1 MAEITAVQVKALRE
15 RTDAGMMDC
24 KRALVEAGG
33 DAVRATDLLRERG
46 LAKARG
52 KAGRSTSEGC
62 IVAGVSAN
70 GRRAALAEVNCE
82 TDFVART
89 DQFESL
95 CQKIVEPILEQNPR
109 DVNALLALSL
119 EGGTVNERVVG
130 AVATLGENIQVRRF
144 VRLEAPSNG
153 LIGSYIHAGGKI
165 GSLVQVEADEP
176 SKPEVQTIVRNVCMH
191 VAAANPLG
199 VARNDIP
206 QEEVERERA
215 VLSKQ
220 AQTEGKPAHVVEKIV
235 AGRLGKFFREVVL
248 LEEPLVMDPERTVE
262 AAVKEAGAR
271 VIAFRRFQLG
281 EELDES

>member
-1 MAEITAVQVKALRE
+1 MAEITAAQVKALRE
-15 RTDAGMMDC
+15 RTDVGMMDC

-33 DAVRATDLLRERG
+33 DAARATELLRERG

-62 IVAGVSAN
+62 IVAGVSAD
-70 GRRAALAEVNCE
+70 GLRAALAEINCE

-89 DQFESL
+89 DKFETL
-95 CQKIVEPILEQNPR
+95 CQEIVEPILEQNPQ
-109 DVNALLALSL
+109 DMDALLALPL
-119 EGGTVNERVVG
+119 GGGTVSERVVA
-130 AVATLGENIQVRRF
+130 AVATLGENIQLRRF

-176 SKPEVQTIVRNVCMH
+176 SKPEVQTLARNVCMH
-191 VAAANPLG
+191 VAATNPLG
-199 VARNDIP
+199 VSRNDIP
-206 QEEVERERA
+206 QEEVEREQA

-220 AQTEGKPAHVVEKIV
+220 AQTEGKPANVVEKIV
-235 AGRLGKFFREVVL
+235 AGRLNKFFKEVVL

-262 AAVKEAGAR
+262 AAAKEAGAR

>member
-1 MAEITAVQVKALRE
+1 MAEITAAQVKALRE

-33 DAVRATDLLRERG
+33 DAARATELLRERG

-62 IVAGVSAN
+62 IVAGVSAD
-70 GRRAALAEVNCE
+70 GLRAALAEINCE

-89 DQFESL
+89 DKFETL
-95 CQKIVEPILEQNPR
+95 CQEIVEPILEQNPQ
-109 DVNALLALSL
+109 DMDALLALPL
-119 EGGTVNERVVG
+119 GGGTVSERVVA
-130 AVATLGENIQVRRF
+130 AVATLGENIQLRRF
-144 VRLEAPSNG
+144 IRLEAPSNG

-176 SKPEVQTIVRNVCMH
+176 SKPEVQTLARNVCMH
-191 VAAANPLG
+191 VAATNPLG
-199 VARNDIP
+199 VSRNDIP
-206 QEEVERERA
+206 QEEVEREQA

-220 AQTEGKPAHVVEKIV
+220 AQTEGKPAKVVEKIV
-235 AGRLGKFFREVVL
+235 AGRLNKFFKEVVL

-262 AAVKEAGAR
+262 AAAKEAGAR

>member
-1 MAEITAVQVKALRE
+1 MAEITAAQVKALRE
-15 RTDAGMMDC
+15 RTDVGMMDC

-33 DAVRATDLLRERG
+33 DAARATELLRERG

-62 IVAGVSAN
+62 IVAGVSAD
-70 GRRAALAEVNCE
+70 GLRAALAEINCE

-89 DQFESL
+89 DKFETL
-95 CQKIVEPILEQNPR
+95 CQEIVEPILEQNPQ
-109 DVNALLALSL
+109 DMDALLALPL
-119 EGGTVNERVVG
+119 GGGTVSERVVA
-130 AVATLGENIQVRRF
+130 AVATLGENIQLRRF
-144 VRLEAPSNG
+144 IRLEAPSNG

-176 SKPEVQTIVRNVCMH
+176 SKPEVQTLARNVCMH
-191 VAAANPLG
+191 VAATNPLG
-199 VARNDIP
+199 VSRNDIP
-206 QEEVERERA
+206 QEEVEREQA

-220 AQTEGKPAHVVEKIV
+220 AQTEGKPANVVEKIV
-235 AGRLGKFFREVVL
+235 AGRLNKFFKEVVL

-262 AAVKEAGAR
+262 AAAKEAGAR

>member
-1 MAEITAVQVKALRE
+1 VKALRE

-130 AVATLGENIQVRRF
+130 AVSTLGENIQVRRF

-191 VAAANPLG
+191 VAATNPLG

>member
-1 MAEITAVQVKALRE
+1 MAEITAAQVKALRE

-33 DAVRATDLLRERG
+33 DAARATELLRERG

-62 IVAGVSAN
+62 IVAGVSAD
-70 GRRAALAEVNCE
+70 GLRAALAEINCE

-89 DQFESL
+89 DKFETL
-95 CQKIVEPILEQNPR
+95 CQEIVEPILEQNPQ
-109 DVNALLALSL
+109 DMDALLALPL
-119 EGGTVNERVVG
+119 GGGTVSERVVA
-130 AVATLGENIQVRRF
+130 AVATLGENIQLRRF
-144 VRLEAPSNG
+144 IRLEAPSNG

-176 SKPEVQTIVRNVCMH
+176 SKPEVQTLARNVCMH
-191 VAAANPLG
+191 VAATNPLG
-199 VARNDIP
+199 VSRNDIP
-206 QEEVERERA
+206 QEEVEREQA

-220 AQTEGKPAHVVEKIV
+220 AQTEGKPANVVEKIV
-235 AGRLGKFFREVVL
+235 AGRLNKFFKEVVL

-262 AAVKEAGAR
+262 AAAKEAGAR

>member
-33 DAVRATDLLRERG
+33 DAARATELLRERG

-52 KAGRSTSEGC
+52 KSGRSTSEGC
-62 IVAGVSAN
+62 IVATVSAD

-82 TDFVART
+82 TDFVGRT
-89 DQFESL
+89 DKFESL
-95 CQKIVEPILEQNPR
+95 CQQIVEPILEQNPR
-109 DVNALLALSL
+109 DVDALLALSL
-119 EGGTVNERVVG
+119 EGSTVNERVVG

-176 SKPEVQTIVRNVCMH
+176 SKPEVQTIARNVCMH
-191 VAAANPLG
+191 VAATNPLG
-199 VARNDIP
+199 LSRKDIP
-206 QEEVERERA
+206 QEEVEREQA

-220 AQTEGKPAHVVEKIV
+220 AQTEGKPANVVEKIV